1 MNNEITAN
9 VCENRSV
16 LLGVTGSIAAYK
28 ACELVR
34 EWIRSGTDVNVIM
47 TESACEFVTPMTF
60 QTLSQNP
67 VSIDLFDQVEE
78 WEPEHIS
85 LTDQADVLV
94 IAPATAN
101 IIAKLAHGLADD
113 ALSTAALAFCGPV
126 IIAPAMNTKM
136 YAHPATVDNIRILRE
151 RGVQFVEPDEGDLA
165 CGYTGKGRLAPL
177 NTILASVNT
186 ALQSNPQEST
196 L

>member
-1 MNNEITAN
+1 MNTEIQSNACN
-9 VCENRSV
+9 GRSV
-16 LLGVTGSIAAYK
+16 LLGVSGSIAAYK

-34 EWIRSGTDVNVIM
+34 EWIRAGADVNVIM
-47 TESACEFVTPMTF
+47 TENAAEFVTPMTF

-78 WEPEHIS
+78 WKPEHIS

-101 IIAKLAHGLADD
+101 VIAKLAHGLADD
-113 ALSTAALAFCGPV
+113 ALSTAALAFSGPV
-126 IIAPAMNTKM
+126 ILAPAMNTKM
-136 YAHPATVDNIRILRE
+136 YAHPATVENIRILRE

-177 NTILASVNT
+177 ESILDAVTIILKSKP
-186 ALQSNPQEST
+186 SESSI
-196 L
+196 